1 MAVYPLLTEKQTF
14 VDSNGN
20 LLSGGKL
27 FVYAANTQT
36 KVTSYAETDGVSANS
51 NPIVLN
57 SRGEV
62 PNGLYVSGGIQYKLV
77 LAPATDTDPPTSPI
91 WTRDDLEPLGYV
103 AQSALSEW
111 QSSGATATQTGAT
124 TFTVSGDQR
133 GTFQI
138 GRRVRA
144 VITAAPQLTYG
155 TVSAAVFGAGI
166 TTVTLAP
173 LSTSLDSGMTGTIPD
188 VGLLQADDPSVPAL
202 PDNVFTVF
210 DNADKTKRIQF
221 GIGSLTSFPTATT
234 AVLDPPGY
242 NAQLANVPIGSVMD
256 YAGATAPTGWL
267 ICNGAAV
274 SRTTYSVLFA
284 LIGSTYGQGDGSTT
298 FNVPDLRGRMSIGA
312 GAAVF
317 AETVTASSG
326 NGFTV
331 ASNVDG
337 WLTGMPVVLS
347 SLSGFTTSATAG
359 PTYFVVRISATNICL
374 ATTLALAQ
382 NETPDVTISGS
393 GSCVVTYTA
402 ASRALGSRGGQE
414 SKAMTIN
421 EMLSHNHPM
430 SNSGA
435 GGSGGNFAVDFSS
448 STIVT
453 GPRGGNVAMPI
464 MNPYQALNKIIRA
477 L

>member
-14 VDSNGN
+14 VDANGN

-36 KVTSYAETDGVSANS
+36 KVTSYAETDGISANS

-77 LAPATDTDPPTSPI
+77 LAPSTDTDPPTSPI

-166 TTVTLAP
+166 TTVTLSP
-173 LSTSLDSGMTGTIPD
+173 LSTNLDSGMTGTIPD
-188 VGLLQADDPSVPAL
+188 VGLLQADNPSVPEL
-202 PDNVFTVF
+202 TDSVWRVI
-210 DNADKTKRIQF
+210 DNADKTKKYAVDLSRVGTGTTVTRTIPPR
-221 GIGSLTSFPTATT
+221 SLTEASRDLLEAFATASGTNTYTATS
-234 AVLDPPGY
+234 AVVPLGAYVTNGFYLVRITNGNTSGTCTLNIDALGAVTITRQNGGALLIGDIVANQYCLFHYDGANFVLLNPSVVVTTKFVSSNQTITSGAALSPIPHGLPGTPTKLWY
-242 NAQLANVPIGSVMD
+242 GLVNTSPEYGWNGEILIQAFGPQDASATV
-256 YAGATAPTGWL
+256 ARGATAWADAT
-267 ICNGAAV
+267 NV
-274 SRTTYSVLFA
+274 YVQY
-284 LIGSTYGQGDGSTT
+284 GS
-298 FNVPDLRGRMSIGA
+298 

-317 AETVTASSG
+317 
-326 NGFTV
+326 
-331 ASNVDG
+331 NVHQK
-337 WLTGMPVVLS
+337 TGTPGL
-347 SLSGFTTSATAG
+347 TSA
-359 PTYFVVRISATNICL
+359 ATNTNWRL
-374 ATTLALAQ
+374 RVYAEL
-382 NETPDVTISGS
+382 
-393 GSCVVTYTA
+393 
-402 ASRALGSRGGQE
+402 
-414 SKAMTIN
+414 
-421 EMLSHNHPM
+421 
-430 SNSGA
+430 
-435 GGSGGNFAVDFSS
+435 
-448 STIVT
+448 
-453 GPRGGNVAMPI
+453 
-464 MNPYQALNKIIRA
+464 
-477 L
+477 